1 MVMVNNSTNTNKLN
15 NHISP
20 SSPNIKKK
28 KLEMRS
34 VARDSINYSNTF
46 FVFQV
51 EAEIQ
56 LRHASSVILIL
67 FLLMSLMMTVW

>member
-1 MVMVNNSTNTNKLN
+1 MVNNSTNTNKLN

-67 FLLMSLMMTVW
+67 FLLMSLMMTV

>member
-67 FLLMSLMMTVW
+67 FLLMSLMMTV